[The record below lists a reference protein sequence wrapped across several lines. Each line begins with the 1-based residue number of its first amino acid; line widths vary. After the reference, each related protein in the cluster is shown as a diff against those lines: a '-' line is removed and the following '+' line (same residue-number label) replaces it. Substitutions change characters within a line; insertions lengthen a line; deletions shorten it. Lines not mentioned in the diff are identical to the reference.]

1 MSVEFDKAIEEIQAS
16 IIRDARKI
24 YSEKVIER
32 WLNPRYLRKME
43 NPHGRAT
50 VKGPCGDTVTIF
62 LKMNDDK
69 IVDARF
75 VTDGCMTSVVAGNM
89 ACELAIGRSI
99 QDAFKMSDEVVL
111 ENLGGLP
118 EESVH
123 CALLA
128 SNTVT
133 ETLTDYLTSKNEPWR
148 RLHQKRP
155 RSQLFFYTSGNW
167 HCCYYGPAKRDTLCS
182 GKPFLEHLPRLS
194 PQQ

>member
-1 MSVEFDKAIEEIQAS
+1 MGFDKAIEEIQAS

-24 YSEKVIER
+24 YSEKVVER
-32 WLNPRYLRKME
+32 WLNRIYLGEME

-50 VKGPCGDTVTIF
+50 VTGPCGDTVTIF

-75 VTDGCMTSVVAGNM
+75 VTDGCMTSVVAVSM
-89 ACELAIGRSI
+89 ACELAIGRTI
-99 QDAFKMSDEVVL
+99 QDAFKISDKVIL
-111 ENLGGLP
+111 ENSDGLP
-118 EESVH
+118 EESTH

-128 SNTVT
+128 SNTLR

-148 RLHQKRP
+148 RLHQERP
-155 RSQLFFYTSGNW
+155 RSQLFFCTSGNW
-167 HCCYYGPAKRDTLCS
+167 HCCYYGLAKRDTLCS
-182 GKPFLEHLPRLS
+182 GKPYLEHLPGLS